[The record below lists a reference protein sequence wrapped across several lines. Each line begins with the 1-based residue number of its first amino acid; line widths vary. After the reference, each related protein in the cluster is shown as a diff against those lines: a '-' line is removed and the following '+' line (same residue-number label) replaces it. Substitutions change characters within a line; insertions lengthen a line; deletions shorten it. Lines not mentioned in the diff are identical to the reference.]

1 VADVRRLAQLP
12 DAAFEEALRDLGR
25 SLAVPAVPASAAGL
39 SAGTTAID
47 PARRA
52 RLRIEAAGFG
62 PARRG
67 LADRLG
73 LGWPTSARPMRRGLV
88 LAIAAILVLAAVAG
102 AIGFGLPG
110 LRIVFGPGP
119 TPTPVLSPSIGAA
132 SPSSSPA
139 ASPTPTP
146 TAGPPGSTLGL
157 GRQVTLAE
165 ATAQAP
171 FPVAV
176 PSDPTLGPPDTV
188 WIDGVGRVTLVWAA
202 KPGLPSTNEPGIG
215 LIVTELPGRIEPDY
229 FQKLLNAQTTIED
242 VDVGG
247 AAGYWISG
255 DPHQFIY
262 VDASGQPVFETRRL
276 VGDTLAWSVG
286 PVTYRLESAL
296 GRDESIRLAETI
308 G

>member
-1 VADVRRLAQLP
+1 
-12 DAAFEEALRDLGR
+12 
-25 SLAVPAVPASAAGL
+25 
-39 SAGTTAID
+39 
-47 PARRA
+47 
-52 RLRIEAAGFG
+52 
-62 PARRG
+62 
-67 LADRLG
+67 
-73 LGWPTSARPMRRGLV
+73 MRRGLV